1 MVEPANHHPHHENLD
16 IDDLENVHETDKNI
30 DIPKVHVKDNQHLT
44 INANHK
50 NLKLGKVNMAGSNSV
65 MDIYLI

>member
-30 DIPKVHVKDNQHLT
+30 DIPKVHVKDN
-44 INANHK
+44 
-50 NLKLGKVNMAGSNSV
+50 
-65 MDIYLI
+65 